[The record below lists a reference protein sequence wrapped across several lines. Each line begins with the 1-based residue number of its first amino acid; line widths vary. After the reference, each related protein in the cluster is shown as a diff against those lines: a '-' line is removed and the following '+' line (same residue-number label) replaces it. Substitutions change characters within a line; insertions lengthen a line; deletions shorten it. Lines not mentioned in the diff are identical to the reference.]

1 MSAVSNL
8 AAATAFW
15 LLTFTSVGAYAAGT
29 PHPTELVDKAEM
41 TLWGTT
47 LYSDFE
53 MTINTTSWSRKL
65 LLKVWMD
72 RPGKSFLRVVGPAKD
87 KGISSLRL
95 KSEMWNYIPA
105 IERTIKIPPS
115 LMLQPWLG
123 SDFTN
128 DDLVKESSIV
138 NDYTH
143 KLLGDTKVDGRNAY
157 RVEALP
163 KPGAAVVW
171 GKIIYTVRDDYVPLK
186 LEFFDERGNQIR
198 TLTYTDIRELGG
210 RIVPTRWEMKP
221 ANEPGKQT
229 TIVLKTAKYD
239 SEMDQ
244 SIFSLR
250 NLTRKD

>member
-29 PHPTELVDKAEM
+29 PHPTELVDKAEL

-47 LYSDFE
+47 LNSDFE
-53 MTINTTSWSRKL
+53 MTIKTTSWSRKL

-143 KLLGDTKVDGRNAY
+143 KLLDATKSDGHDAY
-157 RVEALP
+157 RVESLP

-171 GKIIYTVRDDYVPLK
+171 GKIFYTIRDDFVPLK
-186 LEFFDERGNQIR
+186 LEYFDERGNLIR
-198 TLTYTDIRELGG
+198 TLTYTDIRQMGG
-210 RIVPTRWEMKP
+210 RIIPTRWEMKP

-229 TIVLKTAKYD
+229 TIVVKTTTYD
-239 SEMDQ
+239 GELDQ
-244 SIFSLR
+244 NVFSLR

>member
-15 LLTFTSVGAYAAGT
+15 LLTFTSFGAFAAGT
-29 PHPTELVDKAEM
+29 PQAAELVDKAE
-41 TLWGTT
+41 TVLWGRT

-143 KLLGDTKVDGRNAY
+143 KLLDATKSDGHDAY
-157 RVEALP
+157 RVESLP

-171 GKIIYTVRDDYVPLK
+171 GKIFYTIRDDFVPLK
-186 LEFFDERGNQIR
+186 LEYFDERGNLIR
-198 TLTYTDIRELGG
+198 TLTYTDIRQMGG
-210 RIVPTRWEMKP
+210 RIIPTRWEMSRP
-221 ANEPGKQT
+221 PSSSRRLPT
-229 TIVLKTAKYD
+229 TV
-239 SEMDQ
+239 
-244 SIFSLR
+244 
-250 NLTRKD
+250 NWTRTYSRSAI